1 VAAWL
6 QSSFPSSIAFRQL
19 LIERQ
24 SSSVG
29 STPASSNASAPN
41 LPPNPPPS
49 NASSSSSSET
59 SSPSSSD
66 PETRPSSAPSCSP
79 SLSESAPAGSSPPR
93 IQIPSPASLS
103 VDGSVSGAQNA
114 HRTLPSANARRT
126 ISKFQLLSRD
136 RKEHSLAFP
145 ARLTSGRPALAV
157 TQLLAFAYAVS
168 TSIAVQ
174 AVSGFLDWSWVLGSR
189 HVLLSSLAG
198 AKSAGCVRLNTRSS
212 GNSCDA

>member
-1 VAAWL
+1 ML

-49 NASSSSSSET
+49 NPSSSSSSET
-59 SSPSSSD
+59 SLPSPSPD
-66 PETRPSSAPSCSP
+66 PETRSSSAPSCSP
-79 SLSESAPAGSSPPR
+79 SLSESAPVGSSPPR

-136 RKEHSLAFP
+136 RKGHSLAFP

-174 AVSGFLDWSWVLGSR
+174 AISGFLDWSWVLGSR